1 MPDDVQ
7 SNSPSESPNDT
18 PGTNTGQPPLPTG
31 RMVLGIWIM
40 CVAIGYSVTGTYLG
54 ELVEGLDP
62 SLMSKAPV
70 VVSAV
75 ALLVAITMTILW
87 ARGRERAGATAGEPV
102 PGAARRRFLVG
113 GAGVLGGLVA
123 TVAATVG
130 RNLGWMTVTGPN
142 ITIDVPTR
150 APTPRPQWQGARVQN
165 YRVLGRTGFAV
176 SDISL
181 GSGRIKGEQ
190 GERVAR
196 MAIER
201 GVNYF
206 DTAPDYSGS
215 GSELALGRAMKG
227 QRDKMFLATKFCTP
241 NGHLPPD
248 SSPEHH
254 IEAVEASL
262 KRLQTDYVDLVHIHS
277 CDSLERLLAPN
288 VHEAFERLREQG
300 KARFLGFSTHTPN
313 LEQVTATAI
322 DDGRF
327 DVMMLAYHHGAWPKL
342 ADLVDRASAAGIGVV
357 AMKTLK
363 GAKHRGLLEDRDEAD
378 SYPQAAFKW
387 VLANPSVA
395 CLVISFIEPGNV
407 DEYLYASGKAPLPN
421 DHALLEKYDRLIA
434 GRHCYPHCGDCLDAC
449 PLQAPINDVLR
460 HKMYFESYGNERE
473 AMRLYSALG
482 EPAAACASCPAP
494 CAAACTHGVAIPEQM
509 REAHRLLAL
518 S

>member
-1 MPDDVQ
+1 MPDETKSD
-7 SNSPSESPNDT
+7 STNEAPSP
-18 PGTNTGQPPLPTG
+18 PPSLLTG
-31 RMVLGIWIM
+31 RMVLGVWIM
-40 CVAIGYSVTGTYLG
+40 CAAVGYSIMGPYLG

-62 SLMSKAPV
+62 SLMSKTPLFVTGA
-70 VVSAV
+70 
-75 ALLVAITMTILW
+75 ALLVAIAMTIAW
-87 ARGRERAGATAGEPV
+87 ARGREPRIAGKPA
-102 PGAARRRFLVG
+102 PGAARRSFLVG
-113 GAGVLGGLVA
+113 GAGLVGGLVA
-123 TVAATVG
+123 SVAATLG
-130 RNLGWMTVTGPN
+130 RNIGWATITGPN
-142 ITIDVPTR
+142 IAIDVPTK
-150 APTPRPQWQGARVQN
+150 ADTPRPQWQGARVQN
-165 YRVLGRTGFAV
+165 YRVLGRTGFEV

-190 GERVAR
+190 GEHVAR

-206 DTAPDYSGS
+206 DTAPDYSGA

-227 QRDKMFLATKFCTP
+227 HRDKMFLATKFCTP
-241 NGHLPPD
+241 NGHLPPGT
-248 SSPEHH
+248 SVEHH

-262 KRLQTDYVDLVHIHS
+262 KRLQTDYVDLIHIHS
-277 CDSLERLLAPN
+277 CDSLERLLDPN
-288 VHEAFERLREQG
+288 VHEAFERLRDQG

-313 LEQVTATAI
+313 LEQVVEAAI

-327 DVMMLAYHHGAWPKL
+327 DVMMVMMLAYHHGAWPKL
-342 ADLVDRASAAGIGVV
+342 AGLVDRAAAANIGVV

-395 CLVISFIEPGNV
+395 CLVISFTEPGHV
-407 DEYLYASGKAPLPN
+407 DEYLYASGQTPN
-421 DHALLEKYDRLIA
+421 AADHALLEKYDGLIA
-434 GRHCYPHCGDCLDAC
+434 GEHCYPHCGDCLDAC

-460 HKMYFESYGNERE
+460 HKMYFESYGDERE

-494 CAAACTHGVAIPEQM
+494 CAGACTYGVNIPKQM
-509 REAHRLLAL
+509 REAHELLTL